1 MYAEKSG
8 NLWKKEL
15 VVIGAVMIALF
26 AFPLVSTP
34 VGAYSNNSSAIP
46 VNHEIVATCKTSTL
60 PCGSVVCGSNNGGK
74 LPALFY
80 VDVQYNK
87 LNLGGVVEMVGL
99 AAQGQ
104 PPNPIVLG
112 DVLSLTKSGNS
123 FTVKGIIGTQPGL
136 GLCGV
141 KTPPMPATYTLTGT
155 CGVNVKIAFKASDG
169 IKGNFVGN
177 AACA

>member
-1 MYAEKSG
+1 MSDKISG
-8 NLWKKEL
+8 KLWKKEL
-15 VVIGAVMIALF
+15 VVLGVVMIALF
-26 AFPLVSTP
+26 AFPLLSTP
-34 VGAYSNNSSAIP
+34 VGAYSNSVSTIP

-74 LPALFY
+74 LPAVFY

-87 LNLGGVVEMVGL
+87 VNLGGVVEMVGL

-104 PPNPIVLG
+104 PPNPLILG
-112 DVLSLTKSGNS
+112 DILSLTRSGSN
-123 FTVKGIIGTQPGL
+123 FTVKGIIGSQVL
-136 GLCGV
+136 GGICGV

-155 CGVNVKIAFKASDG
+155 CGFNVKVTFKANDG
-169 IKGNFVGN
+169 IKGNFVAN